1 MFSVA
6 DGINSSFLIL
16 MKSIR
21 GKGNRNRL
29 IFLISLSLSG
39 KTPRRKKGT
48 SSLGVGGRERLI
60 VGNFGSLRIHQF
72 IHPINNSIPSPSQSS
87 RSLPLFLL
95 PLNFLTKTKE
105 KKIKRGNREENRK
118 YSETYWICISFSPLF
133 LGDQTLIYV
142 ISGMFGFVGLLDQ
155 DGLGQH

>member
-1 MFSVA
+1 
-6 DGINSSFLIL
+6 

-29 IFLISLSLSG
+29 IFLIFLSLSG
-39 KTPRRKKGT
+39 KTPRREKGT
-48 SSLGVGGRERLI
+48 SLGVGGGERLI

-72 IHPINNSIPSPSQSS
+72 IHPTNNSIPSPSQSS

-95 PLNFLTKTKE
+95 PLNFLIKTKE
-105 KKIKRGNREENRK
+105 KKIKRGNREEKRK

-133 LGDQTLIYV
+133 LGDQTLFYV
-142 ISGMFGFVGLLDQ
+142 ISGMLGLVGLLDQ